1 MAENFRLQS
10 KAIGLTYAQ
19 CGTAKDVLLP
29 WLKAKVSLWAPEY
42 VCVSHEKHQDGGDHL
57 HAVIILGK
65 KPNIRSSN
73 FFDFDGF
80 HPNIQAVRDIKS
92 WTDYVQKDGDYVEDG
107 KRPEFKRKR
116 DEIVAEALKAENRE
130 EFLSTL
136 REKAPSLFLCSYIG
150 ISKYADDRY
159 RANPFVYVSPYTD
172 FVRHPTIESWFETTR
187 SRRDRYDLL
196 VVVGPTKLGKTS
208 YIRSF
213 GKHVYWKSFINI
225 TTLVAGIREGA
236 GFLVVDDPCYESD
249 LDKFP
254 CAKTLLL
261 GTAGTVTDKYTKKQD
276 LEYGLPC
283 VYLTNSL
290 PVMSEYWRSNSVI
303 VFIDSP
309 LFVAA

>member
-19 CGTAKDVLLP
+19 CGTAKEVLLP
-29 WLKAKVSLWAPEY
+29 WLKAKVELWAPQY

-80 HPNIQAVRDIKS
+80 HPNIQAVRDIKH
-92 WTDYVQKDGDYVEDG
+92 WTDYVQKDGDYVDDG
-107 KRPEFKRKR
+107 KRPEFKRAR
-116 DEIVAEALKAENRE
+116 DEIVAEALKADTRE

-150 ISKYADDRY
+150 ISKYAADRY
-159 RANPFVYVSPYTD
+159 GTSATRYVSPHSD
-172 FVRHPTIESWFETTR
+172 WIRCKAIDDWFAKVAD
-187 SRRDRYDLL
+187 RRDRYDLL

-213 GKHVYWKSFINI
+213 GHHVYWKSLINI
-225 TTLVAGIREGA
+225 ESLIAGINEGA
-236 GFLVVDDPCYESD
+236 GYLVIDDPTYESD

-254 CAKTLLL
+254 FAKTLLL
-261 GTAGTVTDKYTKKQD
+261 GTAGTVTDKYTKKAD
-276 LEYGLPC
+276 LQRGLPC
-283 VYLTNSL
+283 VLVVNEL
-290 PVMSEYWRSNSVI
+290 PLMGPYWRDNSV
-303 VFIDSP
+303 VVYVDSP
-309 LFVAA
+309 LFRL